1 MRERARRAIA
11 PRSEGPADRGRNSH
25 RPGDTMTAE
34 RPRRRLGA
42 VAAQLGGAAATRP
55 DRPVPPPSPPPPP
68 QQWLPPPQPGPG
80 GQGFGPRRMQQPPAF
95 DPATQIEEAV
105 EFFSRE
111 GFCSLSHALSAA
123 QLQAVH
129 DFMDSSQA
137 SDPAAWSIYEQPE
150 AKFQLDNLLDDSSA
164 VKRGVKAKMSQVLLE
179 TDQLDWCTRLPTLLP
194 FMDRLFGAGNSRYA
208 EFNLRETPSN
218 QRPAQMGFHHDKVE
232 PSRLTRQ
239 PYGAPDWLCT
249 VVYLVDMDQYSPNF
263 AVVPRSNRFE
273 SLEAAKEGLGPEY
286 GEQPIWGGAGTCVVY
301 DTAICESGTASTVCA
316 RLVQNLVWCPA
327 AHCRLVMAR
336 SR

>member
-1 MRERARRAIA
+1 
-11 PRSEGPADRGRNSH
+11 
-25 RPGDTMTAE
+25 
-34 RPRRRLGA
+34 
-42 VAAQLGGAAATRP
+42 
-55 DRPVPPPSPPPPP
+55 
-68 QQWLPPPQPGPG
+68 
-80 GQGFGPRRMQQPPAF
+80 MQQPPAF

-111 GFCSLSHALSAA
+111 GFCSLSHTLSAA

-150 AKFQLDNLLDDSSA
+150 AKFQLDNLLGDSSA

-286 GEQPIWGGAGTCVVY
+286 CEQPIWGAAGTCVVY

-336 SR
+336 SRYALNHLCLCVCVRMCACVRDTPTPFRRPRAARSARGAPEQRWSRRHWRAAQLASVVGSRRGLYRRRSPA